1 MGWKA
6 VTIRAVAQQ
15 LGYTSPML
23 YEHFRDKQ
31 QILTELAIES
41 QAALAKELVRD
52 LPAALRSFLPFE
64 R

>member
-6 VTIRAVAQQ
+6 VTIRAVAHQ
-15 LGYTSPML
+15 LGCTSPLL

-31 QILTELAIES
+31 EILTELATES

-52 LPAALRSFLPFE
+52 LPADR
-64 R
+64 